1 MPFALGMA
9 SGKDCV
15 HGTEEEEEEETEE
28 TEEGTEEEEWGTDL
42 AAAEYKLPRCFVSFF
57 LFRGFG
63 RLSVMI
69 PPTTISSI
77 EVRTRT

>member
-1 MPFALGMA
+1 
-9 SGKDCV
+9 V
-15 HGTEEEEEEETEE
+15 EEETEEEEEE
-28 TEEGTEEEEWGTDL
+28 GTDL
-42 AAAEYKLPRCFVSFF
+42 AAAEYKLPRCFVNFF

-63 RLSVMI
+63 LFSVMI